1 MSAGASVRVCGG
13 ENGGVGRAAC
23 SWTGESVRVR
33 EGLTSRESRDMFRM
47 AVDGKGK
54 NEGGEKESGNGWRY
68 NNPGEPES
76 RHSKA
81 IGRANE
87 SRARPVREPIPA

>member
-33 EGLTSRESRDMFRM
+33 SGLTSRESRDMFRM
-47 AVDGKGK
+47 AGKD
-54 NEGGEKESGNGWRY
+54 
-68 NNPGEPES
+68 
-76 RHSKA
+76 
-81 IGRANE
+81 
-87 SRARPVREPIPA
+87 

>member
-33 EGLTSRESRDMFRM
+33 SGLTSRESRDMFRM
-47 AVDGKGK
+47 A
-54 NEGGEKESGNGWRY
+54 GERLRAGERESGNGWRY
-68 NNPGEPES
+68 NMIQGG
-76 RHSKA
+76 HSL
-81 IGRANE
+81 GRDT
-87 SRARPVREPIPA
+87 

>member
-33 EGLTSRESRDMFRM
+33 EGLTSRESRDMAGKDEGGGEGKRQRM
-47 AVDGKGK
+47 AL
-54 NEGGEKESGNGWRY
+54 
-68 NNPGEPES
+68 
-76 RHSKA
+76 
-81 IGRANE
+81 
-87 SRARPVREPIPA
+87 